1 MGFLKRQLFWP
12 SGFVRPRGG
21 SHEASGALKRTPPET
36 RRAGSRSHDETLGF
50 ERSRTHQAH
59 RRGGEMRCLWLALA
73 AATAAAFELAGFGLD
88 VGTGL
93 LTLTFDEAVQ
103 SKTLNASALV
113 LQSNLTSARTP
124 MESFRLT
131 GHLEDVFPHS
141 NASETAHAPERTP
154 RRARR
159 SFPTGAPASTLDRRK
174 TSSTTGFVSLR
185 RLASRTFET
194 REDVLAGRR
203 GLGRRRGAPRK
214 LPGAQVRRAPRGRP
228 SGGALPR
235 DARDGAG
242 RDVSNRGRQRGAKR
256 GRRLV
261 GAGRDARVPRGSPE
275 DPAARRRSAETR
287 RRAGTRG
294 ASRRTPRTRRPR
306 RS

>member
-1 MGFLKRQLFWP
+1 
-12 SGFVRPRGG
+12 
-21 SHEASGALKRTPPET
+21 
-36 RRAGSRSHDETLGF
+36 
-50 ERSRTHQAH
+50 
-59 RRGGEMRCLWLALA
+59 MRCLWLALA

-113 LQSNLTSARTP
+113 LQSNLTSARKP
-124 MESFRLT
+124 MERFRLT

-141 NASETAHAPERTP
+141 NASETAHAPERKP

-159 SFPTGAPASTLDRRK
+159 SFPTGAPAGTLDRRK

-185 RLASRTFET
+185 RLASRTPLR
-194 REDVLAGRR
+194 RERTSSPDGAGS
-203 GLGRRRGAPRK
+203 GGAAGAPRK

-242 RDVSNRGRQRGAKR
+242 RDVSHRGRQRGAKR

>member
-1 MGFLKRQLFWP
+1 
-12 SGFVRPRGG
+12 
-21 SHEASGALKRTPPET
+21 
-36 RRAGSRSHDETLGF
+36 
-50 ERSRTHQAH
+50 
-59 RRGGEMRCLWLALA
+59 MRCLWLALA

-203 GLGRRRGAPRK
+203 GLGRRRG
-214 LPGAQVRRAPRGRP
+214 GAAET
-228 SGGALPR
+228 SGGPGTSR
-235 DARDGAG
+235 SSRTTFWRCSSARRSRRRRTRRFSSRTPTWREA
-242 RDVSNRGRQRGAKR
+242 RSTAR
-256 GRRLV
+256 GRR
-261 GAGRDARVPRGSPE
+261 P
-275 DPAARRRSAETR
+275 
-287 RRAGTRG
+287 
-294 ASRRTPRTRRPR
+294 
-306 RS
+306 